1 MNKKTIILFIVLILP
16 VFIYLGLKTWG
27 TNHFVLPR
35 YIPAIDSTTGE
46 IKMGKRLH
54 PRWDESELDTVFQ
67 TIPAFNLIN
76 EKGQNFSL
84 SNLKGKIYV
93 ASFFFTRCGTICP
106 KITGQ
111 LSRVQDTFNQ
121 DPDLKL
127 ISISVDP
134 VFDHPEKLQ
143 AYAKRFDANE
153 GQWSF
158 LTGEKKVIYPLILKG
173 FHVPLADAS
182 EYDAAIKNP
191 DETFIHS
198 ERLVLVDK
206 EGVIRGYYVGTDKKE
221 VDRLLVEIKV
231 LKTIYSSEKTL

>member
-1 MNKKTIILFIVLILP
+1 MNKKAIILFVVLILP

-46 IKMGKRLH
+46 IKMGKRLN
-54 PRWDESELDTVFQ
+54 PRWNESELDTIFQ

-76 EKGQNFSL
+76 EKGQKFS
-84 SNLKGKIYV
+84 SSSLKGKIYV

-127 ISISVDP
+127 VSISVDP
-134 VFDHPEKLQ
+134 AFDHPEKLQ

-153 GQWSF
+153 GQWTF
-158 LTGEKKVIYPLILKG
+158 LTGEKKVIYPLILTG

-206 EGVIRGYYVGTDKKE
+206 EGVIRGFYVGPDKKE

-231 LKTIYSSEKTL
+231 LKTIYSSENTL

>member
-1 MNKKTIILFIVLILP
+1 MV
-16 VFIYLGLKTWG
+16 YLGLKTWG

-35 YIPAIDSTTGE
+35 YIPEIDSTSGE
-46 IKMGKRLH
+46 IKMGKRLN
-54 PRWDESELDTVFQ
+54 PRWDESELDTIFQ
-67 TIPAFNLIN
+67 TIPAFSLID
-76 EKGQNFSL
+76 EKGNKFLSSSL
-84 SNLKGKIYV
+84 NDKIYV

-106 KITGQ
+106 KITSQ
-111 LSRVQDTFNQ
+111 LSRVQDSFTN
-121 DPDLKL
+121 DPNVKL
-127 ISISVDP
+127 VSISVDP
-134 VFDHPEKLQ
+134 AFDHPDKLQ

-153 GQWSF
+153 GQWTF

-198 ERLVLVDK
+198 ERLILVDK
-206 EGVIRGYYVGTDKKE
+206 KGVIRGFYVGTDKKE

>member
-46 IKMGKRLH
+46 IKMGKRLN
-54 PRWDESELDTVFQ
+54 PRWDESELDTIFQ
-67 TIPAFNLIN
+67 TIPVFNLIN
-76 EKGQNFSL
+76 EKGQSFS
-84 SNLKGKIYV
+84 SSSLKGKIYV

-111 LSRVQDTFNQ
+111 LSRVQDAFNK

-134 VFDHPEKLQ
+134 AFDHPEKLQ
-143 AYAKRFDANE
+143 AYAKRFDANT
-153 GQWSF
+153 GQWTF
-158 LTGEKKVIYPLILKG
+158 LTGEKKVIYPLILTG

-206 EGVIRGYYVGTDKKE
+206 EGVIRGFYVGTDKKE

-231 LKTIYSSEKTL
+231 LKTIYSSENTL

>member
-1 MNKKTIILFIVLILP
+1 MNKKAIILFVVLILP
-16 VFIYLGLKTWG
+16 VCIYLGLKTWG

-46 IKMGKRLH
+46 IKMGKRLN
-54 PRWDESELDTVFQ
+54 PRWNESELDTIFQ

-76 EKGQNFSL
+76 EKGQKFS
-84 SNLKGKIYV
+84 SSSLKGKIYV

-127 ISISVDP
+127 VSISVDP
-134 VFDHPEKLQ
+134 AFDHPEKLQ

-153 GQWSF
+153 GQWTF
-158 LTGEKKVIYPLILKG
+158 LTGEKKVIYPLILTG

-191 DETFIHS
+191 NETFIHS

-206 EGVIRGYYVGTDKKE
+206 EGVIRGFYVGTDKKE

-231 LKTIYSSEKTL
+231 LKTIYSSENTL

>member
-1 MNKKTIILFIVLILP
+1 MNKKTGILFIVLILP

-27 TNHFVLPR
+27 TNHFTLPR
-35 YIPAIDSTTGE
+35 FIPAIDSTTGE
-46 IKMGKRLH
+46 IKMGKRLN
-54 PRWDESELDTVFQ
+54 PRWNESDLDTIFQ
-67 TIPAFNLIN
+67 TIPTFNLIN
-76 EKGQNFSL
+76 EKGQSFS
-84 SNLKGKIYV
+84 SSTLKGKIYV

-106 KITGQ
+106 KITSQ

-134 VFDHPEKLQ
+134 AFDHPDKLQ
-143 AYAKRFDANE
+143 AYSKRFDANE
-153 GQWSF
+153 GQWTF

-182 EYDAAIKNP
+182 EYDTAIKNP

-206 EGVIRGYYVGTDKKE
+206 EGVIRGFYVGTDKKE

-231 LKTIYSSEKTL
+231 LKTIYSSEDTP

>member
-46 IKMGKRLH
+46 IKMGKRLN
-54 PRWDESELDTVFQ
+54 PRWDESELDTIFQ
-67 TIPAFNLIN
+67 TIPVFNLIN
-76 EKGQNFSL
+76 ENGQKFS
-84 SNLKGKIYV
+84 SSSLKGKIYV

-111 LSRVQDTFNQ
+111 LSRVQDTFNK
-121 DPDLKL
+121 DPGLKL

-134 VFDHPEKLQ
+134 AFDHPEKLQ

-153 GQWSF
+153 GQWTF
-158 LTGEKKVIYPLILKG
+158 LTGEKKVIYPLILTG

-191 DETFIHS
+191 NETFIHS

-206 EGVIRGYYVGTDKKE
+206 EGVIRGFYVGTDKKE

-231 LKTIYSSEKTL
+231 LKTIYSSENTL

>member
-1 MNKKTIILFIVLILP
+1 
-16 VFIYLGLKTWG
+16 
-27 TNHFVLPR
+27 
-35 YIPAIDSTTGE
+35 
-46 IKMGKRLH
+46 MGKRLN
-54 PRWDESELDTVFQ
+54 PRWNESELDTIFQ

-76 EKGQNFSL
+76 EKGQKFS
-84 SNLKGKIYV
+84 SSSLKGKIYV

-111 LSRVQDTFNQ
+111 LSRVQDTFNK

-134 VFDHPEKLQ
+134 AFDHPEKLQ

-153 GQWSF
+153 GQWTF
-158 LTGEKKVIYPLILKG
+158 LTGEKKVIYPLILTG

-206 EGVIRGYYVGTDKKE
+206 EGVIRGFYVGTDKKE

-231 LKTIYSSEKTL
+231 LKTIYSSENTL

>member
-1 MNKKTIILFIVLILP
+1 MNKKTGILFIVLILP

-27 TNHFVLPR
+27 TNHFTLPR

-46 IKMGKRLH
+46 IKMGKRLN
-54 PRWDESELDTVFQ
+54 PRWDESELDTIFQ
-67 TIPAFNLIN
+67 TIPAFNLVN
-76 EKGQNFSL
+76 EKGQSFS
-84 SNLKGKIYV
+84 SSSLKGKIYV
-93 ASFFFTRCGTICP
+93 ASFFFTRCGAICP

-121 DPDLKL
+121 DPDVKL

-134 VFDHPEKLQ
+134 AYDHPEKLQ
-143 AYAKRFDANE
+143 AYSKRFDANE
-153 GQWSF
+153 GQWTF
-158 LTGEKKVIYPLILKG
+158 LTGEKKVIYPLILKE

-206 EGVIRGYYVGTDKKE
+206 EGVIRGFYVGTDKKE

>member
-1 MNKKTIILFIVLILP
+1 MYKKTIILFIVLILP

-46 IKMGKRLH
+46 IKMGKRLN
-54 PRWDESELDTVFQ
+54 PRWDESELDTIFQ
-67 TIPAFNLIN
+67 TIPAFNLVN
-76 EKGQNFSL
+76 EKGQSFS
-84 SNLKGKIYV
+84 SSSLKGKIYV
-93 ASFFFTRCGTICP
+93 ASFFFTRCGAICP

-111 LSRVQDTFNQ
+111 LSRVQDTFSQ
-121 DPDLKL
+121 DPNVKL

-134 VFDHPEKLQ
+134 AFDHPEKLQ
-143 AYAKRFDANE
+143 SYAKMFDANE
-153 GQWSF
+153 GQRTF
-158 LTGEKKVIYPLILKG
+158 LTGEKKIIYPLILKG

-206 EGVIRGYYVGTDKKE
+206 EGVIRGFYVGTDKKE

-231 LKTIYSSEKTL
+231 LKTIYSSENIL

>member
-1 MNKKTIILFIVLILP
+1 MGILFIVLILP

-27 TNHFVLPR
+27 TNHFTLPR

-46 IKMGKRLH
+46 IKMGKRLN
-54 PRWDESELDTVFQ
+54 PRWNESELDTIFQ
-67 TIPAFNLIN
+67 TIPTFNLLN
-76 EKGQNFSL
+76 EKGQRFSS

-121 DPDLKL
+121 DPELKL

-134 VFDHPEKLQ
+134 AYDHPEKLK
-143 AYAKRFDANE
+143 AYSKRFDANE
-153 GQWSF
+153 GQWTF

-206 EGVIRGYYVGTDKKE
+206 EGVIRGFYVGTDKKE